1 MPTRSKT
8 TGLVLLAFSLVLV
21 ACGEKQAIS
30 GRIPSVV
37 FKTYA
42 GESISLDEAQKD
54 LTLLVFWATWCQP
67 CIMEIPALVRLHEKY
82 QGQNFRVLSVNV
94 DDPDGQKVRA
104 IGREY
109 GINYPLI
116 VGSEATMRQFGGV
129 TALPTSFLITRDG
142 KILEKLQGLRTEE
155 DLEAMILA
163 ALAEPG

>member
-1 MPTRSKT
+1 MPSRSKAI
-8 TGLVLLAFSLVLV
+8 GLVLLAFSLVLV
-21 ACGEKQAIS
+21 ACDEKPAIS
-30 GRIPSVV
+30 GRIPTVL

-42 GESISLDEAQKD
+42 GESITIGESQKD

-82 QGQNFRVLSVNV
+82 QGKNFRVLSVNV

-104 IGREY
+104 ISREY

-116 VGSEATMRQFGGV
+116 VGSETTVKQFGGI
-129 TALPTSFLITRDG
+129 TALPTSFLITKDG
-142 KILEKLQGLRTEE
+142 KILEKLQGLRSEE